1 MVESLR
7 YTRGSLQL
15 LEQRRLP
22 LEIEWIDIRTV
33 DDGWKAIREMS
44 VRGAPAIAIAGV
56 LSLAVELVNGG
67 GGEQFDTAGAAKCFV
82 EERLSYLET
91 SRPTAVNLFIAV
103 KQLKDVVAVE
113 AVRSGADGPSVAMAV
128 VRAAEDMLN
137 EDVRANRMMGGLATA
152 GYGTALGVVRALHE
166 KGYLNHVY
174 CTETRPYN
182 QGARLTAF
190 EIAMDNMPGTL
201 VCDSAVAALMRS
213 NKVDAVVVGADR
225 IAANGD
231 TANKIGTF
239 NIAVAAAYH
248 NIPFFIAAPTT
259 TIDVDLDN
267 GTLIPIEQRSP
278 EEVTHFRGERVAA
291 ELPVW
296 NPSFD
301 VTPAALIEGIITE
314 KGMAPR
320 VSGFQLRTWM
330 LGQDASMHKVT
341 STEDSVDI
349 GDLAGDTVAVN
360 FKEITPSDA
369 KQYVS
374 SRPHLSIHVGDVE
387 SRDEW
392 EVREVGDGNLN
403 YVYIVT
409 GPSGSVCIKQAPPF
423 VRVIGSDW
431 PLSQNRSRIEAD
443 ALVEQGR
450 LCPHHVPAVLHFD
463 ADGKVLVMQYIAPP
477 HVTLRD
483 GLIQGKQYPLLA
495 EHIVLFLSR
504 TLFKTSCIAMGG
516 EEFRQLAKRFSNKE
530 LCGLTEQVI
539 FTDPYYQAKNNK
551 HTSPQLDAIVAEI
564 QSNDALKAEA
574 TRMKAVFLSKQE
586 ALVHGDFH
594 TGSLMVT
601 EDSTFVIDPEFA
613 FVGPIAFDV
622 GKFIANLLM
631 TYFAAD
637 GFRDRMD
644 RTEPTKRHGSYLSLN
659 PSGKDSKK
667 IYFSME

>member
-1 MVESLR
+1 MSGCGGVYIQIIML
-7 YTRGSLQL
+7 
-15 LEQRRLP
+15 
-22 LEIEWIDIRTV
+22 
-33 DDGWKAIREMS
+33 AIM
-44 VRGAPAIAIAGV
+44 
-56 LSLAVELVNGG
+56 
-67 GGEQFDTAGAAKCFV
+67 Q
-82 EERLSYLET
+82 
-91 SRPTAVNLFIAV
+91 
-103 KQLKDVVAVE
+103 
-113 AVRSGADGPSVAMAV
+113 
-128 VRAAEDMLN
+128 
-137 EDVRANRMMGGLATA
+137 
-152 GYGTALGVVRALHE
+152 
-166 KGYLNHVY
+166 
-174 CTETRPYN
+174 
-182 QGARLTAF
+182 
-190 EIAMDNMPGTL
+190 
-201 VCDSAVAALMRS
+201 
-213 NKVDAVVVGADR
+213 
-225 IAANGD
+225 
-231 TANKIGTF
+231 
-239 NIAVAAAYH
+239 
-248 NIPFFIAAPTT
+248 
-259 TIDVDLDN
+259 
-267 GTLIPIEQRSP
+267 
-278 EEVTHFRGERVAA
+278 VTHFRGERVAA

-349 GDLAGDTVAVN
+349 GDLAGDTMAVN

-564 QSNDALKAEA
+564 QANDALKAEA

-637 GFRDRMD
+637 GLSRQDGQDRTHQKAWLLSIIESIWKGFKEEFISQWNDAIDSPTEGLCHKLVFSSTKDKGALQALQRDFFRELWTEIVGFAGCVIIRRIIGVAHVADFETIANADDRAACETRALTLAQKLLLDRECLTFRDISD
-644 RTEPTKRHGSYLSLN
+644 ITQAASP
-659 PSGKDSKK
+659 
-667 IYFSME
+667 IV